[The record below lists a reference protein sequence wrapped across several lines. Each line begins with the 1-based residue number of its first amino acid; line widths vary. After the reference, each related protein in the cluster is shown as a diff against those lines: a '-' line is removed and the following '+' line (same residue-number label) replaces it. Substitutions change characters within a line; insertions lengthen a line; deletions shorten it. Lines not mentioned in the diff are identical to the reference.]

1 MMVVNWYRHVV
12 LAVSLGILI
21 SLAISY
27 YSFFGS
33 ELSWSELLVNPRFL
47 KNTFFSFVLA
57 LLIYASN
64 VGMSLLVSV
73 GLNKREKKTG
83 VAMHRRLGNTLYFFT
98 GIVTSIVTYYLFLGL
113 LLQLFYQISFADY
126 LQGSHMRF
134 GNFLGV
140 VLLSVFILLIVFSFA
155 YRDQLRSLELKN
167 KEMEI
172 ALQKNKIERMKEQLS
187 PHFLFNNLNV
197 LISTIQEDPVK
208 AEQFARSFSKIYRY
222 VLERLDA
229 TSSTLAEE
237 LKFIQD
243 YIYLL
248 NVRYDNAIDF
258 YLAEEV
264 YDYQKVLIPT
274 LSLQLLLENVV
285 KHNSIPSEGKI
296 RIVLSISEGGLK
308 IWNEKYAKPKEEY
321 TTGLGLNN
329 LSSRCQVLMQQEI
342 RIEETAGEF
351 SVIIPL
357 SQKEKV

>member
-1 MMVVNWYRHVV
+1 MIVNWYRHLV

-27 YSFFGS
+27 YSFYDS
-33 ELSWSELLVNPRFL
+33 ALSLGEILVNPQFV
-47 KNTFFSFVLA
+47 KNTFFSFVLS

-64 VGMSLLVSV
+64 VLMSLVVS
-73 GLNKREKKTG
+73 GALNKRERKTG
-83 VAMHRRLGNTLYFFT
+83 VVLSQRLRNTLYFFS
-98 GIVTSIVTYYLFLGL
+98 GIITSIVTYYLFLGL
-113 LLQLFYQISFADY
+113 LLQLFFNLPFADFW
-126 LQGSHMRF
+126 QGNHFRL

-140 VLLSVFILLIVFSFA
+140 VLVSVFILLLVFAFA
-155 YRDQLRSLELKN
+155 YHDQLRILELKN

-172 ALQKNKIERMKEQLS
+172 TLQKNQIERMKEQLS

-197 LISTIQEDPVK
+197 LISTIQEDAVK

-229 TSSTLAEE
+229 TSSTLADE
-237 LKFIQD
+237 LKFSQD
-243 YIYLL
+243 YVYLL
-248 NVRYDNAIDF
+248 NVRYDNAINF
-258 YLAEEV
+258 HLAEEV
-264 YDYQKVLIPT
+264 YEYSNVLIPT

-296 RIVLSISEGGLK
+296 SIALCIVDGGLK
-308 IWNEKYAKPKEEY
+308 VWNEKYTKPKQEY
-321 TTGLGLNN
+321 TSELGLKN

-342 RIEETAGEF
+342 RIEETAREF

-357 SQKEKV
+357 PQNEKG

>member
-1 MMVVNWYRHVV
+1 MIVNWYRHLV

-27 YSFFGS
+27 YSFYGS
-33 ELSWSELLVNPRFL
+33 ELPWSEILVNPQFL
-47 KNTFFSFVLA
+47 KNTFFSFVLS

-64 VGMSLLVSV
+64 VLMSLLVSV
-73 GLNKREKKTG
+73 GLTRREKKTG
-83 VAMHRRLGNTLYFFT
+83 IVFNQRLRNTLYFLT
-98 GIVTSIVTYYLFLGL
+98 GIVTSVITYYVFLGL
-113 LLQLFYQISFADY
+113 LLQLFYAIPFMDY
-126 LQGSHMRF
+126 LQGSHMRL

-140 VLLSVFILLIVFSFA
+140 VLVSVFILLVVFTFA
-155 YRDQLRSLELKN
+155 YHDQLRMLELKN

-172 ALQKNKIERMKEQLS
+172 MLQKNQIARMKEQLS

-197 LISTIQEDPVK
+197 LISTIQEAPVK

-229 TSSTLAEE
+229 TSSTLADE
-237 LKFIQD
+237 LKFSQD

-258 YLAEEV
+258 HLAEDV
-264 YDYQKVLIPT
+264 YAYSNVLIPT

-296 RIVLSISEGGLK
+296 RIALCLADGGLRV
-308 IWNEKYAKPKEEY
+308 WNEKYTKPKLEY
-321 TTGLGLNN
+321 TSGLGLKN
-329 LSSRCQVLMQQEI
+329 LSSRCQLLMQQEI

-357 SQKEKV
+357 PIKAKG

>member
-1 MMVVNWYRHVV
+1 MIVNWYRHLV
-12 LAVSLGILI
+12 LAVILSVLI

-27 YSFFGS
+27 YTFYGS
-33 ELSWSELLVNPRFL
+33 ALSWSEMLVNPRFV
-47 KNTFFSFVLA
+47 KNAFFSFVLSF
-57 LLIYASN
+57 LIYASN
-64 VGMSLLVSV
+64 VMMSILLSV
-73 GLNKREKKTG
+73 EFKKREKKKG
-83 VAMHRRLGNTLYFFT
+83 IALNQRSQNILYFFS
-98 GIVTSIVTYYLFLGL
+98 GIVTSITAYYLFLGL
-113 LLQLFYQISFADY
+113 LLHLFYEVSFTEY
-126 LQGSHMRF
+126 LQGDHMQL

-140 VLLSVFILLIVFSFA
+140 IVVSVFILLVVFAFA
-155 YRDQLRSLELKN
+155 YHDQLRILELKN

-172 ALQKNKIERMKEQLS
+172 TLQQNQIERMKEQLA

-237 LKFIQD
+237 LKFTQD

-264 YDYQKVLIPT
+264 YDYQDALIPT

-285 KHNSIPSEGKI
+285 KHNGIPSEGKI
-296 RIVLSISEGGLK
+296 RITLGISDGGLK
-308 IWNEKYAKPKEEY
+308 VWNEKYAKPKQDY
-321 TTGLGLNN
+321 TSGLGLKN
-329 LSSRCQVLMQQEI
+329 LSNRCQLLLQQEM
-342 RIEETAGEF
+342 RIEETAREF

-357 SQKEKV
+357 PIR